1 MNIDATSEAV
11 FGGPGNPVNISLIDL
26 EPGATLTFLKET
38 IEAFNSEHLIK
49 ITVGGEP
56 AEEGVNYTIESD
68 GAEGCII
75 TTISD
80 EALKITNIVRDEEG
94 NVIIE
99 WNGKPG
105 SFYAVDVSYTLEED
119 SWEELI
125 DSVNNEALDDT
136 FAPEA
141 KRIYYRLREQE

>member
-1 MNIDATSEAV
+1 M
-11 FGGPGNPVNISLIDL
+11 
-26 EPGATLTFLKET
+26 
-38 IEAFNSEHLIK
+38 
-49 ITVGGEP
+49 
-56 AEEGVNYTIESD
+56 
-68 GAEGCII
+68 
-75 TTISD
+75 
-80 EALKITNIVRDEEG
+80 KITNIVRDEEG

-141 KRIYYRLREQE
+141 ERIYYRIREQE